1 MSSVA
6 QGSERTVLVH
16 LSDLHFGRV
25 DPETVAALEDDIRR
39 DPPDLVVVSGDLTQG
54 ARRQEFR
61 DARAF
66 LDRLGAPFLA
76 VPGNHDISPYD
87 LIERF
92 TDTYERWRT
101 YISPEIEPM
110 WTNGHVVVVGLNSAR
125 PLGLSLDWSRG
136 RLNRRQ
142 LRRMAERLQR
152 LDHSMLRIATVHH
165 PLLAP
170 EDADDQA
177 IVGRAR
183 MALETLTAC
192 RVDLVLSGHLHRNF
206 LERVLPENAPVAEA
220 GATATALPAPD
231 PSVRAPTILLSGTA
245 TSTRIREDRNSYH
258 RITVERASYALERRH
273 WTGDDWVA
281 SPVTVAQPEP
291 AARPH
296 SAAEPGL

>member
-1 MSSVA
+1 MTA
-6 QGSERTVLVH
+6 PRDRADTTVLVH

-25 DPETVAALEDDIRR
+25 DPETVNALEDDIRSS
-39 DPPDLVVVSGDLTQG
+39 PPDLVIVSGDLTQG
-54 ARRQEFR
+54 ARRREFKE
-61 DARAF
+61 ARAF

-101 YISPEIEPM
+101 YICPDIEPM
-110 WTNGHVVVVGLNSAR
+110 WTNGEVVVVGLNSAR
-125 PLGLSLDWSRG
+125 PLGLSWDWSRG

-142 LRRMAERLQR
+142 LRRMAERLQQV
-152 LDHSMLRIATVHH
+152 DDSALRIATVHH

-206 LERVLPENAPVAEA
+206 LEQVLPANPPVSHA
-220 GATATALPAPD
+220 GTTAATLPTSAHT
-231 PSVRAPTILLSGTA
+231 PTILLSGTA

-258 RITVERASYALERRH
+258 RIMVQNSRYTLERRH
-273 WTGDDWVA
+273 WTGDEWIA
-281 SPVTVAQPEP
+281 SPVAVQPSDLP
-291 AARPH
+291 THHH